1 MGTPDFA
8 VPSLSALIKSKHK
21 ILSVI
26 TQPDRPS
33 GRGKKLK
40 MPPVKEVALEHNIQ
54 VLQPKK
60 IREESF
66 ISSLKALK
74 PDIIV
79 VIAYGQ
85 ILPKEILTI
94 PEKGCVNVHASL
106 LPAYR
111 GAAPIHWAIIKGEK
125 KTGITTMYMDEGLDT
140 GDMILKDEVEIKE
153 DMTAGELHDVLANL
167 GAKTLLNTLDN
178 IENDKIISIPQD
190 HTMHTYAP
198 MLDKNVG
205 KIDWSQ
211 SADHI
216 FNLIRGTNP
225 WPGAFTELLGKKM
238 KVWKAGI
245 FDDYKDVSGKP
256 GEILQHIPHVGWIVK
271 TGDGCIVISQIQMPN
286 GKRMSVDAFVLGNQ
300 IQKGTILGQGRC
312 E

>member
-245 FDDYKDVSGKP
+245 FDDYKDVSGKL

-300 IQKGTILGQGRC
+300 IEKGTILGQGRC